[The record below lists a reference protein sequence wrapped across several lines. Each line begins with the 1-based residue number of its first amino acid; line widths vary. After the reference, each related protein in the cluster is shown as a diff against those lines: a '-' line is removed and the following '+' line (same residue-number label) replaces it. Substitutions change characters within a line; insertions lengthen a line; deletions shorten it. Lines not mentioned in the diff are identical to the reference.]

1 MIIVAGGSKRT
12 GMISDTDP
20 SITFLYLGRRGAL
33 GQFTRELID
42 AARRVPEYRFDVIV
56 SSDGATTGDLSMSED
71 DLLAVPT
78 FSRSRPLNAVGDY
91 FRSRRRILDR
101 LRDRRPKAVVT
112 LMPHVWTPLLAP
124 AIKALGIKYL
134 PIIHDARP
142 HPGDKTAWVTR
153 WLRRDARHGDRV
165 VTLSQAVAACLVED
179 RIADPSQILSLFHPD
194 LAFQSAQRI
203 RQHDPAR
210 PLRLLFFGRVMGYK
224 GLSHLLD
231 AVQILRDGGV
241 PLELGLAG
249 SGELGEARATLKA
262 LDAEIINRW
271 IDESEVTEILDR
283 YDALACP
290 HIEAS
295 QSGVAAAAFGHRM
308 PVVAMPVGGVA
319 EQVIDGKTGV
329 VARQVTARAF
339 ADAVKRLAL
348 EPGLYDTLST
358 HLDRHGH
365 DRSMDRFLR
374 EILNEIGP

>member
-1 MIIVAGGSKRT
+1 
-12 GMISDTDP
+12 MISDTDP

-33 GQFTRELID
+33 GQFMRELIG

-56 SSDGATTGDLSMSED
+56 SSDGATTGDLSMSDD
-71 DLLAVPT
+71 DLLAVRT
-78 FSRSRPLNAVGDY
+78 FSRSRPLNALGDY

-231 AVQILRDGGV
+231 AVQILRDEGV

-249 SGELGEARATLKA
+249 SGELGDARATLEA

-319 EQVIDGKTGV
+319 EQVIDGETGV

-358 HLDRHGH
+358 QLDRNGH